1 MKRGD
6 IVSFKIEQYPYER
19 SGIIVK
25 HCKVHSIVK
34 VQYPSKYMLI
44 KKKNTELKEG
54 K

>member
-19 SGIIVK
+19 IGIIVK

>member
-6 IVSFKIEQYPYER
+6 IVKFQIQVYPNER
-19 SGIIVK
+19 TGIIVRK
-25 HCKVHSIVK
+25 GKVHSVVR

-44 KKKNTELKEG
+44 KKKNTELRKG

>member
-6 IVSFKIEQYPYER
+6 IVSFKIGQYPYER
-19 SGIIVK
+19 SGVVVK
-25 HCKVHSIVK
+25 TCKVHSIVK

-44 KKKNTELKEG
+44 KKKNTELRKG